1 MPLRWETSPGEGFY
15 SLITCM
21 QVYVLSMRSEGKC
34 WQLQWRRDACET
46 ESLPR
51 EVGCKVKGCMRDGL
65 WARESKF
72 AWDMSLEGSGA
83 LKLV

>member
-1 MPLRWETSPGEGFY
+1 MY
-15 SLITCM
+15 SLCVAKENADSYSGGEMHAKRLHAI
-21 QVYVLSMRSEGKC
+21 
-34 WQLQWRRDACET
+34 